1 MGGGCCAH
9 YLWEGGEIPLLVAG
23 LLQALGGQKAV
34 LLALQMRPFSSW
46 LVGEVQYRPSAYF
59 PGESSSTFL
68 QISSLGAW
76 VRICQACSRG
86 GDRYHHGLRYQFPFH
101 IPTGPCM
108 MVELL
113 RTLLQYAFFDRRQ
126 LSPIVLLGTAAQA
139 GTGFSRKLLDLARVE
154 C

>member
-1 MGGGCCAH
+1 
-9 YLWEGGEIPLLVAG
+9 
-23 LLQALGGQKAV
+23 
-34 LLALQMRPFSSW
+34 
-46 LVGEVQYRPSAYF
+46 
-59 PGESSSTFL
+59 
-68 QISSLGAW
+68 
-76 VRICQACSRG
+76 
-86 GDRYHHGLRYQFPFH
+86 
-101 IPTGPCM
+101 M